1 MDFKAHLWTPI
12 PWTGCWQWT
21 GSVTAGEGR
30 ARCGDA
36 HGKNRPAARV
46 FYEHYI
52 GPIPAGMNVCHRC
65 DNPGCVNPDH
75 LFLGTQKD
83 NMQDS
88 AKKGRRPKTNKKAS
102 GSANAMARLSE
113 QQVSEIRRAIDAG
126 VSLYTLSKVYGVSA
140 STVLF
145 IARGETW
152 KGVSPADGGTP
163 AEIHARMKA
172 ARGDVYRGAEDT
184 GKRFGRLMVYSE
196 SARNRKSGLRSFLCM
211 CDCGTFKEIAG
222 AALRRGTKSCGC
234 LISEAVAASNRR
246 RGEAQRA

>member
-1 MDFKAHLWTPI
+1 MEFKAHLWTPI

-21 GSVTAGEGR
+21 GAVTSPEGR
-30 ARCGDA
+30 ARCGDG
-36 HGKNRPAARV
+36 HGKTRPAARV
-46 FYEHYI
+46 FYEHYR
-52 GPIPAGMNVCHRC
+52 GPIPEGMNVCHHC

-88 AKKGRRPKTNKKAS
+88 SRKGRRPTTNKKVQGS
-102 GSANAMARLSE
+102 GNAMARLSE
-113 QQVSEIRRAIDAG
+113 QQVSEIRGAIGAG
-126 VSLYTLSKVYGVSA
+126 VSVYMLSKVYGVSA

-152 KGVSPADGGTP
+152 KGVPSAECGSPS
-163 AEIHARMKA
+163 EVRARMKA
-172 ARGDVYRGAEDT
+172 ARGDAYRGVEDI
-184 GKRFGRLMVYSE
+184 GKRFGRLMIYSG
-196 SARNRKSGLRSFLCM
+196 SARNEKSRLRSFLCM
-211 CDCGTFKEIAG
+211 CDCGAFKEIAG

-246 RGEAQRA
+246 RSEHQEA